1 MPRVNLAVNDERK
14 ERWDTAAKEHPE
26 AGGNLSALVRIAVEK
41 EISNED
47 TSGPVE
53 ADISPVIDAIDRL
66 GDDMDDRFGE
76 LERRLERLE
85 DHAEATG
92 DLDRIAGK
100 VIEWLPTI
108 QPGQVGWEDR
118 FDHIAHGDVP
128 ETYPSNDP
136 AMADAAWTG
145 TPEGLAKA
153 VAYPKDLVKKALESL
168 EKDAHIVHSV
178 EYDGQKRWYK
188 SGVR

>member
-14 ERWDTAAKEHPE
+14 ERWDNAAKEHPE

-168 EKDAHIVHSV
+168 EKDVHIVHSV

>member
-14 ERWDTAAKEHPE
+14 ERWDKAAEEHPE
-26 AGGNLSALVRIAVEK
+26 ADGNLSALVRIAVEK
-41 EISNED
+41 EIREDD

-53 ADISPVIDAIDRL
+53 ADISPVIDAIEGL
-66 GDDMDDRFGE
+66 SDDMDDRFSDI
-76 LERRLERLE
+76 ERRLERLE
-85 DHAEATG
+85 DHAQATG
-92 DLDRIAGK
+92 DIDRVAGK

-108 QPGQVGWEDR
+108 NPETVGWEDR

-128 ETYPSNDP
+128 DSYPSDDP

-153 VAYPKDLVKKALESL
+153 VGYPPDLVEQALEKL
-168 EKDAHIVHSV
+168 EKDVHVVHSV
-178 EYDGQKRWYK
+178 EHEGKKRWYK
-188 SGVR
+188 AGVR